1 MVFRSENSFTKL
13 ADRLFGERARRKLTD
28 YYSLGQ
34 KLQQAMINIPPDVYV
49 ATQMLFSAIFAVV
62 GVIIGI
68 FIALMIYLFAE
79 IPTFDIYFPEPF
91 LSIWLTYRKAVIS
104 LFLVIFVAFLFYSI
118 GQLIFTVYP
127 SYVSS
132 DRKSKIDRLLPNA
145 VMFMYS
151 LSSGGVPL
159 IQIFK
164 SIASYEDVYNE
175 LAKEFS
181 RIVLEIEELGNN
193 LVSTLTKA
201 IELSPSKNFADLLQG
216 LVNIIESGGD
226 VTNYFRDRADYYLE
240 MARQDQK
247 SFLDFLSLMGESYIT
262 AFVAGPLFLIIIQT
276 VMAVMGEGDVNL
288 LYAVVYMIIPVGA
301 FFFAFIIKLL
311 TPVESGKAPL
321 IREKHLLE
329 RDIDKEVLK
338 KWNSWKL
345 RKRLNPKVLFLEN
358 PPAVFIISV
367 PVALFFAI
375 FGMLQY
381 TFTPTID
388 WFFKV
393 DDNIFIAII
402 IALFPYAV
410 VYQISKRR
418 TSNILKLTPIFL
430 NRLASLNESG
440 MSIPRAIKTLAKT
453 DTTPLRK
460 EIEKINRDLEW
471 NVSLVD
477 SLIRFANRVRTFE
490 LTRTV
495 VLLVE
500 SLRSTPN
507 VTEILRISAKDA
519 SNAEL
524 LRRER
529 IKNMSMYV
537 LIIYISFF
545 VFIGIVYIISTTFLS
560 VLAESTSKIASSG
573 AGGFFSMGNISEE
586 FYKNIFMHAAVFQG
600 LFAGLVAGV
609 MGEGD
614 FSSGVKHSLIM
625 LIFAYVLFTVF
636 I

>member
-13 ADRLFGERARRKLTD
+13 ADRFFGDRARRRLSD
-28 YYSLGQ
+28 YYELGQ

-49 ATQMLFSAIFAVV
+49 ATQMLFS
-62 GVIIGI
+62 
-68 FIALMIYLFAE
+68 IALAAFGLILGAIVAIIVYLFVE

-91 LSIWLTYRKAVIS
+91 LSFWLAYRKVFIS
-104 LFLVIFVAFLFYSI
+104 LFLAVFLGVLFFMI
-118 GQLIFTVYP
+118 GQFIFAIYP
-127 SYVSS
+127 GYVAS
-132 DRKSKIDRLLPNA
+132 DRKSKIDRLMPNA

-151 LSSGGVPL
+151 LSSGGMPL

-164 SIASYEDVYNE
+164 SIASYEDVYSE

-181 RIVLEIEELGNN
+181 RIILEIEELGHD
-193 LVSTLTKA
+193 LVTTLTKA
-201 IELSPSKNFADLLQG
+201 VELTPSKNLADLLQG
-216 LVNIIESGGD
+216 LITIIESGGD
-226 VTNYFRDRADYYLE
+226 FTSYFRERSDYYLE

-247 SFLDFLSLMGESYIT
+247 SFLEFLSLMGESYIT

-276 VMAVMGEGDVNL
+276 VMAVMGESDVTL

-311 TPVESGKAPL
+311 TPVESGKAPV
-321 IREKHLLE
+321 IQEKHVLRRE
-329 RDIDKEVLK
+329 IDEDVMK
-338 KWNSWKL
+338 KWNSWKM
-345 RKRLNPKVLFLEN
+345 RKRLNPKELFIEN
-358 PPAVFIISV
+358 PPAVFLISIPLAV
-367 PVALFFAI
+367 AFALFGI
-375 FGMLQY
+375 MQY
-381 TFTPTID
+381 TFSPTID
-388 WFFKV
+388 WFFLV
-393 DDNIFIAII
+393 DDNIFISIV
-402 IALFPYAV
+402 IALLPYAV
-410 VYQISKRR
+410 VYQINKRR
-418 TSNILKLTPIFL
+418 TGMVLKFTPVFL
-430 NRLASLNESG
+430 NRIASMNESG
-440 MSIPRAIKTLAKT
+440 MNITRAIRTLAKT

-471 NVSLVD
+471 NISLVD
-477 SLIRFANRVRTFE
+477 ALIRFANRLRTFE
-490 LTRTV
+490 LTRTTI
-495 VLLVE
+495 LLVE

-537 LIIYISFF
+537 MIIYISFF

-560 VLAESTSKIASSG
+560 VLAESTSKVAA
-573 AGGFFSMGNISEE
+573 AGGGFMSMGSIDEE
-586 FYKNIFMHAAVFQG
+586 FYKGIFMHAAVFQG